1 MICLTQWTECLDK
14 ASAMWSHGGRA
25 KLNSL
30 ENCQHKGLA
39 PGDVATRRW
48 TYIYIYTHIV
58 QWSLADI
65 FSPMALSDSFCGW
78 CMLMFEVGFVECFL
92 GGCHGWSSW
101 SVDDFHQTV
110 MIGILIYQQ
119 IPRIFQY
126 MFVFLTGVHAK
137 RHPSYDF
144 VRCWNNRFIYS
155 IAVGLLRR
163 GSLIHGVWFNGKTSG
178 NHAILC
184 PGNWTQLLQMAFEHS
199 RLFACRIHMMIFLC
213 KLW

>member
-48 TYIYIYTHIV
+48 TYIYIHTYCSMVSSRHFQPNGFKWFV
-58 QWSLADI
+58 LWLMYVDVWGW
-65 FSPMALSDSFCGW
+65 FCW
-78 CMLMFEVGFVECFL
+78 MFF

-126 MFVFLTGVHAK
+126 MFVFLTG
-137 RHPSYDF
+137 F
-144 VRCWNNRFIYS
+144 MQ
-155 IAVGLLRR
+155 R
-163 GSLIHGVWFNGKTSG
+163 GTHRMTLSDAEITDLYTV
-178 NHAILC
+178 
-184 PGNWTQLLQMAFEHS
+184 
-199 RLFACRIHMMIFLC
+199 
-213 KLW
+213 